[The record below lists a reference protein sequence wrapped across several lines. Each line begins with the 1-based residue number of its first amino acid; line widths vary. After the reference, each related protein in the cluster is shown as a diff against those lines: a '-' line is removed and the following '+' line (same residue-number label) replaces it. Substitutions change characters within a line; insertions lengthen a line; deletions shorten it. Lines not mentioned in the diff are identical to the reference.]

1 MMDGKGDSNHHH
13 APPEAETTTDH
24 SVELEDFNSLVGEG
38 SCEDERPGKDGGG
51 GKQTKGK
58 VHAVE
63 GEDEDE
69 WFLEGG
75 EICDDDAMQDYS
87 AVEADNNLCCFDGG
101 RRRRTSVPMCFCFV
115 PFCLPVYIS
124 PVFLNIISWGLRS
137 AIAATGA
144 AAISIYP
151 TMPARTSR
159 HRQLPPPSVC
169 R

>member
-1 MMDGKGDSNHHH
+1 MDGKGDSNHHH